1 MEDGGAHVH
10 LASPV
15 CFRWISYT
23 LISWVQANLEWK
35 LVMCKYSNFTDVASW
50 VVAGLGMNYVFCLMM
65 LMTVWLGLVGL
76 ILQQKHVDY
85 WHLRHCWGD
94 TAESLNKSRASAQA
108 ATTGWGDEA
117 DDASS
122 HYVAPDRWSGKLSV
136 PLSVSELSF
145 RLPQPSLLHP
155 LCCWA
160 TGRRHSKTWV
170 EPWASATLELD
181 M

>member
-1 MEDGGAHVH
+1 MEDGGAHVC

-23 LISWVQANLEWK
+23 LIYWVQANLEWK

-50 VVAGLGMNYVFCLMM
+50 VVAGLGMNHVFCLMM
-65 LMTVWLGLVGL
+65 LMTVWLGLMGL

-122 HYVAPDRWSGKLSV
+122 HYVAPDRWEWQAVCASECLWAVLPPTPAIPPPSSV
-136 PLSVSELSF
+136 
-145 RLPQPSLLHP
+145 LLGHREV
-155 LCCWA
+155 
-160 TGRRHSKTWV
+160 TQ
-170 EPWASATLELD
+170 
-181 M
+181 